1 MSKIGGR
8 RPVSLSGVLPLF
20 PFNLISSLHIS
31 LICWGETQV
40 PLQACAIICSFWG
53 RAPEVLHSVRTC
65 NVDSISAAIRP
76 HLLYQTCL
84 SVISPPPHT
93 PPPVLP
99 PSLSIYL
106 SLHSPHVAVLP
117 PSTLFQ
123 FYHPST
129 HALIPARSST
139 HLSNP
144 GSSFP
149 PYLHHTF
156 DHPCFLSSSP
166 LSTPL
171 HSNPIPSLAPGEPC
185 KLLIQQSAAIK
196 ICNDIFEGKE
206 ACVVFNSFLMAVR
219 LNSPLS

>member
-84 SVISPPPHT
+84 SVISPPPPPRPPTLSLYIPLSPFPTRGCIT
-93 PPPVLP
+93 PIHSVLVLP
-99 PSLSIYL
+99 SLHSCSHSCSLLYPSVQSRFLIPSLSP
-106 SLHSPHVAVLP
+106 PH
-117 PSTLFQ
+117 
-123 FYHPST
+123 
-129 HALIPARSST
+129 I
-139 HLSNP
+139 
-144 GSSFP
+144 
-149 PYLHHTF
+149 
-156 DHPCFLSSSP
+156 
-166 LSTPL
+166 
-171 HSNPIPSLAPGEPC
+171 
-185 KLLIQQSAAIK
+185 
-196 ICNDIFEGKE
+196 
-206 ACVVFNSFLMAVR
+206 
-219 LNSPLS
+219 

>member
-84 SVISPPPHT
+84 SVISPPPPPSSHPLSLYTSLFIPHT
-93 PPPVLP
+93 WLYYPHPLCFSSTIPPLMLSFLLAPLPICPIQVPHSLPISTTHLTTPAFSPPPLYPLHSTPIPSPVLP
-99 PSLSIYL
+99 QG
-106 SLHSPHVAVLP
+106 SPANCLFNNRP
-117 PSTLFQ
+117 P
-123 FYHPST
+123 
-129 HALIPARSST
+129 
-139 HLSNP
+139 
-144 GSSFP
+144 
-149 PYLHHTF
+149 
-156 DHPCFLSSSP
+156 
-166 LSTPL
+166 
-171 HSNPIPSLAPGEPC
+171 
-185 KLLIQQSAAIK
+185 
-196 ICNDIFEGKE
+196 
-206 ACVVFNSFLMAVR
+206 
-219 LNSPLS
+219 